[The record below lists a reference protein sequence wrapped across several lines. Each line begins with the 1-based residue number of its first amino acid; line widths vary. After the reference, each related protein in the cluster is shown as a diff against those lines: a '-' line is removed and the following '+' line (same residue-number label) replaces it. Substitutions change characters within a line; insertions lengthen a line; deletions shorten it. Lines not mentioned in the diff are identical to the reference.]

1 MTKLLE
7 QAVETV
13 RRLPAAD
20 QDTIAEAM
28 LGLARV
34 GAAEDIDPEHLEDV
48 LAGLAEIERAS
59 WPRRKRSRPP
69 SAVSSDEARSLSAR
83 NPAPARD
90 C

>member
-28 LGLARV
+28 LRLAGLGSAD
-34 GAAEDIDPEHLEDV
+34 DIDPEHLEDV
-48 LAGLAEIERAS
+48 LAGLAEIERGELAS
-59 WPRRKRSRPP
+59 PEETEAAFRSFER
-69 SAVSSDEARSLSAR
+69 
-83 NPAPARD
+83 
-90 C
+90 

>member
-7 QAVETV
+7 QAVEAV

-34 GAAEDIDPEHLEDV
+34 GSTDDIDPEHLDDV
-48 LAGLAEIERAS
+48 LAGLAEIERGELAS
-59 WPRRKRSRPP
+59 PEE
-69 SAVSSDEARSLSAR
+69 VEAAFRCFER
-83 NPAPARD
+83 
-90 C
+90 

>member
-7 QAVETV
+7 QAVEAV

-34 GAAEDIDPEHLEDV
+34 GSAEDIDPEHLEDV
-48 LAGLAEIERAS
+48 LAGLAEIERGELAS
-59 WPRRKRSRPP
+59 PEQIEAAFRSFER
-69 SAVSSDEARSLSAR
+69 
-83 NPAPARD
+83 
-90 C
+90 

>member
-48 LAGLAEIERAS
+48 LAGLAEIERGELAS
-59 WPRRKRSRPP
+59 TEEIEAAFRSFER
-69 SAVSSDEARSLSAR
+69 
-83 NPAPARD
+83 
-90 C
+90 

>member
-7 QAVETV
+7 LAVETV

-20 QDTIAEAM
+20 QNTIAEAM

-48 LAGLAEIERAS
+48 LAGLAEIERGELAS
-59 WPRRKRSRPP
+59 PKEIEAAFRSFER
-69 SAVSSDEARSLSAR
+69 
-83 NPAPARD
+83 
-90 C
+90 

>member
-28 LGLARV
+28 LCLARV

-48 LAGLAEIERAS
+48 LAGLAEIERGELAS
-59 WPRRKRSRPP
+59 TEEIEAAFRSFER
-69 SAVSSDEARSLSAR
+69 
-83 NPAPARD
+83 
-90 C
+90 

>member
-28 LGLARV
+28 LSLAGLGSAD
-34 GAAEDIDPEHLEDV
+34 DIDPEHLEDV
-48 LAGLAEIERAS
+48 LAGLAEIERGELAS
-59 WPRRKRSRPP
+59 PEEIEAAFRSFER
-69 SAVSSDEARSLSAR
+69 
-83 NPAPARD
+83 
-90 C
+90 